1 MWLCLYVGRQFED
14 SIIENSCCIKPKVL
28 LLVFWKSDNT
38 QIEFDHDDKDKEDW
52 KDILSSV
59 FALMCKTQLRISML
73 LNVIKN
79 LTINMIVVIV
89 LTMKMGTKH
98 IFNTFA
104 RHDEP
109 GEPK

>member
-1 MWLCLYVGRQFED
+1 
-14 SIIENSCCIKPKVL
+14 
-28 LLVFWKSDNT
+28 
-38 QIEFDHDDKDKEDW
+38 
-52 KDILSSV
+52 
-59 FALMCKTQLRISML
+59 MCKTQLRITIL

-98 IFNTFA
+98 ILNTFA